1 MSPPPIQTSNPS
13 RPSLALLA
21 LAILSLLPIAP
32 TQAQSPPNLK
42 AGVAKVDITDRTAGP
57 VNDPLFAKALVLQS
71 DNNQLVLIGVDAVAI
86 GEIGYIKNDYLPTVR
101 QRAEKELG
109 IPSSNIVINASHCHG
124 IVCADVADRTIQAIQ
139 MAQANLQ
146 PVRVG
151 SGVGQENR
159 IMENRRLKMKDG
171 REIDVRHAY
180 SLPPD
185 DQVADVGPVDPKIA
199 TLRFDRL
206 DGTTLAV
213 LYQFA
218 CHPIQGVAN
227 GGNTADII
235 GFASQVIEEGLGN
248 GALAIFFQGCGGDI
262 NPRWYKEV
270 DHPRDAQWHGHLLG
284 LSTLQAVRKIETTE
298 NPILAFQSTTLELPR
313 ADLAPKI
320 EEMEI
325 QRERL
330 VNSLQGTSLNLK
342 TFLPLVVKQ
351 RLDDQFPSYSSHAYL
366 SEAQRGQE
374 DLRRMDADNRRNVQ
388 AYIANI
394 HTMEDLTRL
403 QTNLALLRKHQLD
416 NTTAPK
422 RTIDAE
428 VCAIRIGDFR
438 LLTFPGELT
447 VQIGL
452 NIQNAMSHIS
462 NTNPPVFVSG
472 YTNGYIY
479 YCPTAEQLKN
489 LGGAQ
494 EDSDCILDA
503 AWQDRF
509 ENRAIELL
517 KSLGK

>member
-1 MSPPPIQTSNPS
+1 MNPLPIHPANTSRTS
-13 RPSLALLA
+13 IAILA
-21 LAILSLLPIAP
+21 LATLSLLHSVP
-32 TQAQSPPNLK
+32 TQAQSPTNLK
-42 AGVAKVDITDRTAGP
+42 AGVAKVEITDRTAGP
-57 VNDPLFAKALVLQS
+57 VNDPLYAKALVLQD
-71 DNNQLVLIGVDAVAI
+71 DNTQVVLVGVDAVAI
-86 GEIGYIKNDYLPTVR
+86 GEIGHIPNDYLPSVR
-101 QRAEKELG
+101 RRAEKELG
-109 IPSSNIVINASHCHG
+109 IPGSHIVINASHCHG
-124 IVCADVADRTIQAIQ
+124 IVCKDVAERTLQAIE

-146 PVRVG
+146 PVRIGSAVG
-151 SGVGQENR
+151 HENR

-171 REIDVRHAY
+171 SEVDVRHAY

-185 DQVADVGPVDPKIA
+185 DQVAQVGPVDPKIA
-199 TLRFDRL
+199 TLRLDRL
-206 DGTTLAV
+206 DGSPLAV

-227 GGNTADII
+227 GGNTADIV

-284 LSTLQAVRKIETTE
+284 LSTLQTVRKIETTE
-298 NPILAFQSTTLELPR
+298 NATLAFQSTILELPR
-313 ADLAPKI
+313 ADLATKI
-320 EEMEI
+320 EEMET

-330 VNSLQGTSLNLK
+330 VNALQGTSLNLK

-351 RLDDQFPSYSSHAYL
+351 RLDEQYPSYSSHAYL
-366 SEAQRGQE
+366 SESQRGQE
-374 DLRRMDADNRRNVQ
+374 DLRRMDAENRRNVQ

-394 HTMEDLTRL
+394 HTMENLTRL
-403 QTNLALLRKHQLD
+403 QTNLALLRKHQRD
-416 NTTAPK
+416 NSTAPK

-452 NIQNAMSHIS
+452 NVQNAMSHIAPS
-462 NTNPPVFVSG
+462 IPPVFVSG

-479 YCPTAEQLKN
+479 YCPTADQLKN

-503 AWQDRF
+503 SWQDRF
-509 ENRAIELL
+509 ENRAIELF